1 MTENKYDLNP
11 MINKISI
18 ALLSILFF
26 AFIKADAQST
36 FSQVTALFQANCTVG
51 CHNSSD
57 NSGNLNLTGT
67 DQEIYNR
74 LVNVNP
80 TNPAAQAA
88 GYKRIKPGHPD
99 QSYLV
104 RKCNNNLYQNAI
116 LPDASFGTP
125 MPNYP
130 QPALANEQIEL
141 IRQWVYEGAPL
152 SGSPVNTALINSYY
166 QEGGI
171 NSIPEPPPLPTE
183 PGSFQIHVGKIFLA
197 PQTEK
202 EYFIKYDLG
211 LSEDIYV
218 NRIEMIMADQSHHFI
233 IYKFLPGQAESFEE
247 GLRLQNPLTGE
258 GSSGNSSTLVNAWQ
272 ISYDTN
278 LPEGTAYLW
287 EAGDV
292 LDMNYHF
299 RNYDLDSILAIEA
312 YINIYTDQSV
322 EAPEIMYSDLLTNL
336 SIYIP
341 NDNNN
346 HIFSKADYDLS
357 AQNFI
362 NVWQLTSHTH
372 KYGTDFDIFKRNENG
387 TEGEQIYEGWYN
399 TDYTFNQGYY
409 DFSHPPIRQFEPQL
423 EVNPRFG
430 LIQKATYRNNGPN
443 PVFFGLTTNDEMMV
457 YYLQYTLGGL
467 IDDPAQIGE
476 TPESSSI
483 KLFPNP
489 SVNSFNIEFNSE
501 LFGETLIE
509 IRDLGGK
516 LMEQKSLVLN
526 HGQQIIPINHSLQA
540 GFYFVDI
547 TNSNIS
553 SRKKLIVN

>member
-1 MTENKYDLNP
+1 
-11 MINKISI
+11 MINKTTFT
-18 ALLSILFF
+18 LLSLLFLGLG
-26 AFIKADAQST
+26 KTNAQST
-36 FSQVTALFQANCTVG
+36 FSQITSLFQANCTVG

-74 LVNVNP
+74 LVNVDP

-88 GYKRIKPGHPD
+88 GYKRIKPGHPN
-99 QSYLV
+99 QSYMV
-104 RKCNNNLYQNAI
+104 RKCNNNLYQSAN
-116 LPDASFGTP
+116 LPDLSFGTP

-152 SGSPVNTALINSYY
+152 TGSPVNTALINSYY

-171 NSIPEPPPLPTE
+171 NSIPEPPPVPTE
-183 PGSFQIHVGKIFLA
+183 PGSFQLHIGKIFLA
-197 PQTEK
+197 PQSEK

-211 LSEDIYV
+211 LTEDIYV
-218 NRIEMIMADQSHHFI
+218 NRIEMIMADQSHHLI
-233 IYKFLPGQAESFEE
+233 IYKFLPGQDEFFEE
-247 GLRLQNPLTGE
+247 GLRLQNPTTGE
-258 GSSGNSSTLVNAWQ
+258 GSSGNSATLVNAWQ

-312 YINIYTDQSV
+312 YINIYTDQSA
-322 EAPEIMYSDLLTNL
+322 EEPEIMYSDLLTNL

-341 NDNNN
+341 NDNEN
-346 HIFSKADYDLS
+346 HVFSKADFDLS

-372 KYGTDFDIFKRNENG
+372 KYGTDFDIFKRNEDG
-387 TEGEQIYEGWYN
+387 SEGEKIYEGWFN

-409 DFSHPPIRQFEPQL
+409 DFAHPPIRQFEPQI
-423 EVNPRFG
+423 EVNPRLG

-443 PVFFGLTTNDEMMV
+443 AVFFGLTTNDEMMV
-457 YYLQYTLGGL
+457 YYLQYTIGNS
-467 IDDPAQIGE
+467 IDNSVGINPLEANNPIQVY
-476 TPESSSI
+476 
-483 KLFPNP
+483 PNP
-489 SVNSFNIEFNSE
+489 SKNLLNITSNFNSDE
-501 LFGETLIE
+501 HIESIE
-509 IRDLGGK
+509 IFDISGK
-516 LMEQKSLVLN
+516 LVLQANTKEYGELITLN
-526 HGQQIIPINHSLQA
+526 HNLKPGVYLLNCLGKQ
-540 GFYFVDI
+540 
-547 TNSNIS
+547 TNY
-553 SRKKLIVN
+553 RTKFIVN